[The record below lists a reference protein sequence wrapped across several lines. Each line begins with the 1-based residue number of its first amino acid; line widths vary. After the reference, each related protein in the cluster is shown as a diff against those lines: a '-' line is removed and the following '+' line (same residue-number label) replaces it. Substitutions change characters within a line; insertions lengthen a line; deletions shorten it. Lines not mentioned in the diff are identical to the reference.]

1 MRVYRFTPG
10 WFDEIVV
17 DELNIY
23 WKSDNIKYV
32 LNGYFKNYIDKLKKQ
47 WYYLK
52 HINPIERI
60 GIGGI

>member
-32 LNGYFKNYIDKLKKQ
+32 LNGYWEQDG
-47 WYYLK
+47 YYQF
-52 HINPIERI
+52 RVF
-60 GIGGI
+60 GGGRNTL